1 MSRILYVIDR
11 PNSYGSEQHLFDV
24 VSFQHRSHAVR
35 VLAFRNGPL
44 HGLDCCNKERVRAV
58 ISEFCRRP
66 GKTMI
71 YVTHYERE
79 LPDCINRRMELPRRG

>member
-1 MSRILYVIDR
+1 M
-11 PNSYGSEQHLFDV
+11 
-24 VSFQHRSHAVR
+24 
-35 VLAFRNGPL
+35 
-44 HGLDCCNKERVRAV
+44 